1 MIKSE
6 MNDELERIFR
16 EEIYSLKFGIQEQFK
31 EEGLKRED
39 ASGGWKCKFNEYK
52 KKKNVIFKY

>member
-16 EEIYSLKFGIQEQFK
+16 EEIYSLKFGTQEQFK

-52 KKKNVIFKY
+52 KKRM